1 MSKKQMPIESDSDF
15 IKNLKKGDKLY
26 TTEYFSAA
34 NEVVVNE
41 FTFEQWSKKVT
52 LKEDDDARFADL
64 KFADS
69 SIKANVDVA
78 YGFFKT
84 PLDALEAFES
94 EIEKIH
100 KAATKGINKE
110 LRRLEKCAAKLRK
123 MQKEGVK
130 NDL

>member
-34 NEVVVNE
+34 DEVVVNE

-52 LKEDDDARFADL
+52 LKEDDDAKFADL
-64 KFADS
+64 KYANS
-69 SIKANVDVA
+69 SIKANVDIA

-100 KAATKGINKE
+100 KAAIKSVNKE

-123 MQKEGVK
+123 MKKEGVE

>member
-34 NEVVVNE
+34 DEVVVNE

-52 LKEDDDARFADL
+52 LKEDDDAKFADL
-64 KFADS
+64 KYANS
-69 SIKANVDVA
+69 SIKANVDIA

-100 KAATKGINKE
+100 KAVTKSVNKE

-123 MQKEGVK
+123 MKKEGVE

>member
-1 MSKKQMPIESDSDF
+1 MDGVKDDNQKQPEPVTIPVEEEPEQVEEETTDSIVD
-15 IKNLKKGDKLY
+15 GM
-26 TTEYFSAA
+26 
-34 NEVVVNE
+34 V
-41 FTFEQWSKKVT
+41 
-52 LKEDDDARFADL
+52 ADL
-64 KFADS
+64 KYANS
-69 SIKANVDVA
+69 SIKANVDIA

-100 KAATKGINKE
+100 KAATKSVNKE

-123 MQKEGVK
+123 MKKEGVE

>member
-34 NEVVVNE
+34 DEVVVNE
-41 FTFEQWSKKVT
+41 FIFEQWSKKVT
-52 LKEDDDARFADL
+52 LKEDDDAKFADL
-64 KFADS
+64 KYANS
-69 SIKANVDVA
+69 SIKANVDIA

-100 KAATKGINKE
+100 KAATKSVNKE

-123 MQKEGVK
+123 MKKEGVE

>member
-34 NEVVVNE
+34 DEVVVNE

-52 LKEDDDARFADL
+52 LKEDDDAKFADL
-64 KFADS
+64 KYANS
-69 SIKANVDVA
+69 SIKANVDIA

-100 KAATKGINKE
+100 KAATKSVNKE
-110 LRRLEKCAAKLRK
+110 LHRLEKCAAKLRK
-123 MQKEGVK
+123 MKKEGVE

>member
-34 NEVVVNE
+34 DEVVVNE

-52 LKEDDDARFADL
+52 LKEDDDAKFADL
-64 KFADS
+64 KYANS
-69 SIKANVDVA
+69 SIKANVDIA

-84 PLDALEAFES
+84 PLDALESFES
-94 EIEKIH
+94 EIEKFI
-100 KAATKGINKE
+100 KQPQN
-110 LRRLEKCAAKLRK
+110 
-123 MQKEGVK
+123 Q
-130 NDL
+130 

>member
-34 NEVVVNE
+34 DEVVVNE

-52 LKEDDDARFADL
+52 LKEDDDAKFADL
-64 KFADS
+64 KYANS
-69 SIKANVDVA
+69 SIKANVDIA

-100 KAATKGINKE
+100 KAATKSVNKE
-110 LRRLEKCAAKLRK
+110 LCRLEKCAAKLRK
-123 MQKEGVK
+123 MKKEGVE